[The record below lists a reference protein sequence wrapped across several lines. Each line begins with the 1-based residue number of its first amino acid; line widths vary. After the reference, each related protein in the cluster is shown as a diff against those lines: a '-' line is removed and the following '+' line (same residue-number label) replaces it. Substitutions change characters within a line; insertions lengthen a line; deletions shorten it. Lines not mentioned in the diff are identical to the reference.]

1 MQWLSLFHYFKLIYF
16 RCNCLKEGQTWFT
29 GAVVIIDPIQASSV
43 VPAWVVLTFIDVDL
57 TVRPSVT
64 RLAETSV
71 TVDHIDAKSI
81 VKTRVT
87 GTFIRFTS
95 ASRTDIS
102 RHAIATEGIHAVD
115 ARTAI
120 LAMHP
125 DAVVDFNLAVV
136 ACETIPAEALIAVDV
151 VNAGGA
157 VQAGSAFAFINIY
170 FAVHTNIPR
179 KTFAYVVRNAINA

>member
-1 MQWLSLFHYFKLIYF
+1 MLSFHDLTLIYF
-16 RCNCLKEGQTWFT
+16 QYNCLKVGQTWFT
-29 GAVVIIDPIQASSV
+29 GAVIIIDPVQTSAV

-57 TVRPSVT
+57 TVLPSVT

-81 VKTRVT
+81 VETRVT

-95 ASRTDIS
+95 AGRTDKS

-157 VQAGSAFAFINIY
+157 VQAGSTLAFIYID
-170 FAVHTNIPR
+170 FAGHTNIPR